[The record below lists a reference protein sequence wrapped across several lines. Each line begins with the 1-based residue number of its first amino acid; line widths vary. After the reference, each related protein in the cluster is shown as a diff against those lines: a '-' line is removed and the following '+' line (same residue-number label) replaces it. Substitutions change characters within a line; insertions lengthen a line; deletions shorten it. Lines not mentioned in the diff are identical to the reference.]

1 VIKYT
6 QMAICKVITVP
17 NPVLRQKSQPVE
29 KIDKKALSIIRDLQD
44 TLKIQKNPRGVGL
57 SAPQIGISKR
67 IFVLEIEK
75 KCLTVINPEIISL
88 SKKTIADALPQEKKF
103 LEGCLSVPGL
113 WGFVNRPYQ
122 IKVSFMDK
130 TGAKVVKDFSGK
142 EACYFLHEYD
152 HLDGILFI
160 DRILKQKGKIYQ
172 IEKDSEGKEELVE
185 IELA

>member
-1 VIKYT
+1 MSI
-6 QMAICKVITVP
+6 QKVIIVP
-17 NPVLRQKSQPVE
+17 NPILRQKSQPVE
-29 KIDKKALSIIRDLQD
+29 RVDKKTLGIIRDLLD

-75 KCLTVINPEIISL
+75 KLVALINPEIISM
-88 SKKTIADALPQEKKF
+88 SKENMADKLPEEKKF
-103 LEGCLSVPGL
+103 LEGCLSVPNF

-130 TGAKVVKDFSGK
+130 TGAKITKDFIGK

-152 HLDGILFI
+152 HLDGILFV
-160 DRILKQKGKIYQ
+160 DRILEQKGRIYQ
-172 IEKDSEGKEELVE
+172 IEKDKEGKEELVE
-185 IELA
+185 IKLT